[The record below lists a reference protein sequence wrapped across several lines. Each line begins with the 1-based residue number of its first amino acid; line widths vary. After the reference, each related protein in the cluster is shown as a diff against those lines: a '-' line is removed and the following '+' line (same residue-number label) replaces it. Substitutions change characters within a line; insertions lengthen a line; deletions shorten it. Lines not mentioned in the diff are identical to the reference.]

1 MPDYPFGEGKSTPS
15 KKAKVSSI
23 MSKAIGGVRAA
34 TVAGTSDGNGNGNE
48 KKLMKKGVKKGEK
61 RLQEKSTKQGMHRR
75 IMTDMKTGKSDTTY
89 FTPTPITLEEF
100 YK

>member
-1 MPDYPFGEGKSTPS
+1 MPDYPFGEGKSLPYN
-15 KKAKVSSI
+15 KAKSAAAG
-23 MSKAIGGVRAA
+23 AIS
-34 TVAGTSDGNGNGNE
+34 AGIGNGNGNE
-48 KKLMKKGVKKGEK
+48 KKLMKKGIKKGEK
-61 RLQEKSTKQGMHRR
+61 GLQEKSTKQGMHRK